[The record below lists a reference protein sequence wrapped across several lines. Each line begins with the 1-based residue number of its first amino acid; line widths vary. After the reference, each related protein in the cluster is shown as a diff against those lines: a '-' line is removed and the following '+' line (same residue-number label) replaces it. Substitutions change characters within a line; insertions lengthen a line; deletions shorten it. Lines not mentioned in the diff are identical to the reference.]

1 MLTEISMMVSG
12 KMIKPMDLVNILIL
26 MVHNMKDIGSMIN
39 NMDKERNIGLM
50 ERSMRAII
58 SMERKMGLEIFC
70 GPIKALIVEI
80 L

>member
-1 MLTEISMMVSG
+1 
-12 KMIKPMDLVNILIL
+12 
-26 MVHNMKDIGSMIN
+26 MKDIGSMIN
-39 NMDKERNIGLM
+39 NMVKEKNIGLM